1 VKRAVSSGLTAVL
14 IAVSLVIGA
23 AAGFF
28 AYPAVVPPSEKIVEK
43 VVEKPVEKIVEVVKQ
58 PPPAPEAIKIGYS
71 ISLTGAYAATAK
83 RQHEG
88 VLLWADWVNRQ
99 GGIFVKEYNSRI
111 PVKLVWY
118 DDESNTDRAIALY
131 ERLIT
136 VDKVDFLLGPYGS
149 PLTAA
154 VAPIAEKYKKV
165 MISSMGSDDYIFEQG
180 YKYIVQPLT
189 PASYYFH
196 STLEMV
202 KALDP
207 AAKKVA
213 IIYRDV
219 AFTKTAAEGARDY
232 ATKLGFEV
240 VYFKSYP
247 DKVTDLTPLLTEL
260 KFVGADIL
268 LVGSHIADGTL
279 AAKQLKELNINFKL
293 ISIAVAITEPAFVQA
308 LGEKAVEGLVG
319 PSQWEVGYSLPKVDF
334 GPTAEEW
341 IALYTK
347 LAGVEPTYHA
357 TGGFAG
363 ALVLHYAIEK
373 AGTLDNDK
381 VRQVFNELSFTTAYG
396 AFKIDPATGKQIAH
410 KMVLVQWQGGKKVIV
425 WPPEGATAKPIYP
438 IPPWDKKG

>member
-1 VKRAVSSGLTAVL
+1 VKRAVSTGLTAVL

-71 ISLTGAYAATAK
+71 ISLTGSYAATAK

-154 VAPIAEKYKKV
+154 VAPIAEKYKKLL
-165 MISSMGSDDYIFEQG
+165 ISSLGSDDYIFEQG

-189 PASYYFH
+189 PASFYFH
-196 STLEMV
+196 STLDMV

-219 AFTKTAAEGARDY
+219 AKEYNSRIPV
-232 ATKLGFEV
+232 KLVWYDDE
-240 VYFKSYP
+240 SN
-247 DKVTDLTPLLTEL
+247 TDR
-260 KFVGADIL
+260 A
-268 LVGSHIADGTL
+268 
-279 AAKQLKELNINFKL
+279 
-293 ISIAVAITEPAFVQA
+293 
-308 LGEKAVEGLVG
+308 
-319 PSQWEVGYSLPKVDF
+319 
-334 GPTAEEW
+334 
-341 IALYTK
+341 IALYER
-347 LAGVEPTYHA
+347 L
-357 TGGFAG
+357 
-363 ALVLHYAIEK
+363 I
-373 AGTLDNDK
+373 TLDNDK